1 MRVFSAILT
10 LAILLLPNLLKADTI
25 KLTSLEW
32 PPYTSASMK
41 EQGASVAVAKAAF
54 KAMGHELVV
63 EFYPWK
69 RAVHLAKEGQF
80 DGYFPEYYSEELKQD
95 FVLSEPMGSGP
106 LGFAEL
112 TSKPISWSTL
122 EDLKKFKVGV
132 VSGYV
137 NTTDFDKMVAEKAIK
152 ASEASD
158 DVKNLLK
165 LSTGRT
171 ELAVVDQN
179 VLSYLLASDPKLKA
193 QAGKIQFNST
203 LLEDKQLYV
212 CFKKG
217 ARGEKLA
224 GILNEGLKK
233 IDVAAIMKGYLESL

>member
-1 MRVFSAILT
+1 MRVLSAIAT
-10 LAILLLPNLLKADTI
+10 VAVLLLPNFLKADTI

-32 PPYTSASMK
+32 PPYTSAAMS

-54 KAMGHELVV
+54 KAMGHDLVV

-69 RAVHLAKEGQF
+69 RAVHLAKEGKF
-80 DGYFPEYYSEELKQD
+80 DGYFPEYYSEELKAD
-95 FVLSEPMGSGP
+95 FVLSEPLGSGP

-112 TSKPISWSTL
+112 KAKPVTWSSL
-122 EDLKKFKVGV
+122 DDLKKYTIGV

-137 NTTDFDKMVAEKAIK
+137 NTTDFDSRVANKSIK

-165 LSTGRT
+165 LSSGRSD
-171 ELAVVDQN
+171 LAVVDKN
-179 VLSYLLASDPKLKA
+179 VMSYLLASDPKLKA
-193 QAGKIQFNST
+193 QAGKIQFNT
-203 LLEDKQLYV
+203 NLLEDKQLYV

-217 ARGEKLA
+217 PRGEKLA

-233 IDVAAIMKGYLESL
+233 IDVQGIMKNYLDSL

>member
-1 MRVFSAILT
+1 MRVLSTIVT
-10 LAILLLPNLLKADTI
+10 LAVLLLPSFLKADTI

-32 PPYTSASMK
+32 PPYTSAAMK

-54 KAMGHELVV
+54 KAMGHDLVV

-69 RAVHLAKEGQF
+69 RAVHLAKEGKF
-80 DGYFPEYYSEELKQD
+80 DGYFPEYYSESLKQD

-112 TSKPISWSTL
+112 KSKPVTWSSL
-122 EDLKKFKVGV
+122 NDLKKYTVGV

-137 NTTDFDKMVAEKAIK
+137 NTTDFDKMVADKSIK

-165 LSTGRT
+165 LSSGRT
-171 ELAVVDQN
+171 DLAVVDQN
-179 VLSYLLASDPKLKA
+179 VMSYLLASDPKLKK
-193 QAGKIQFNST
+193 QAGKLQFNST

-217 ARGEKLA
+217 PRGEKLA

-233 IDVAAIMKGYLESL
+233 IDVKGIMKNYLDSL